1 LNSLEKFAT
10 ILYPDQGQ
18 ASMNNDAE
26 AIQQLFDWLLQ
37 EPDPA
42 ISAPSGNRASRK
54 ASPDES
60 GTSSL
65 QPPYFDPL
73 DSEAV
78 DFMPAEL
85 DESSLSSFQQPSS
98 LEFGDIPAVQDR
110 FQALLKRRLRAEIER
125 NPPRFP
131 WETGSFDYEVEYS
144 DLPTPERVPAGVWA
158 AQLQTLTMPIPMPDR
173 VLVQLLE
180 QCRTMVQSS
189 LQEGAK
195 LVQVVESLFPGQF
208 QSLNQLAGMVLSG
221 PSRSGQ
227 GTIAPPANLPHHYDV
242 ATPTQQMALSL
253 LAARE
258 ILESMTLK
266 VSPSQPYAQRVWQ
279 TTVGEIKVEAE
290 YQPQTQ
296 QICIQ
301 GTLPQAGSV
310 CFSNGPDRPMADCS
324 EADCVRVAL
333 SNLEP
338 NQTYTL
344 EVLLGDSESPFVF
357 AICPLT
363 ED

>member
-1 LNSLEKFAT
+1 LNLLEKFAT
-10 ILYPDQGQ
+10 ILYPDRGQ

-26 AIQQLFDWLLQ
+26 AIKQLFAWLLQ

-42 ISAPSGNRASRK
+42 ISAPSGKCSSRET
-54 ASPDES
+54 SPDES
-60 GTSSL
+60 GSLSL
-65 QPPYFDPL
+65 QPPYFDLL

-78 DFMPAEL
+78 DITPAEL

-98 LEFGDIPAVQDR
+98 LESGDIPAVQDR

-158 AQLQTLTMPIPMPDR
+158 AQLQTLTMPIPMPEQ
-173 VLVQLLE
+173 VLAQLFD
-180 QCRTMVQSS
+180 QCRIVVQSS

-195 LVQVVESLFPGQF
+195 LVQVVESLFPEQF
-208 QSLNQLAGMVLSG
+208 QALNQLAGLVLSG

-227 GTIAPPANLPHHYDV
+227 VTIAPPDSLPRHYDV

-258 ILESMTLK
+258 ILASMTLK

-279 TTVGEIKVEAE
+279 TAVGEITLEAE
-290 YQPQTQ
+290 YQPQTH

-301 GTLPQAGSV
+301 GTLPQAGSL
-310 CFSNGPDRPMADCS
+310 CFNNQHDRSIANCA
-324 EADCVRVAL
+324 EAGSVRVAL

-344 EVLLGDSESPFVF
+344 EVLLEDCQSPFVF
-357 AICPLT
+357 AVCPMT
-363 ED
+363 DD